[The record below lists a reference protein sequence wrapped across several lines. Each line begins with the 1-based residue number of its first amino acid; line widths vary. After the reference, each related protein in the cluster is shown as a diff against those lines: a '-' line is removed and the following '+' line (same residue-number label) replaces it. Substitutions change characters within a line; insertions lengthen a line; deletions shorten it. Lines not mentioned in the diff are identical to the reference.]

1 MFSKKGFVG
10 MNLRQLGQH
19 GPHVSEIGLG
29 CMGMSDFYG
38 PADRAESI
46 RTIHQALGDGITL
59 LDTGDFYAMGHNEM
73 LIAEALQATDRS
85 KALISVKFGALRD
98 PAGQWI
104 GYDTSPSAVK
114 TALAYT
120 LKRLKTDYIDIYRPA
135 RLDPKV
141 PIEDTI
147 GAISDMVKAGY
158 VRHIGLS
165 EVGSDT
171 IRRACAVHP
180 IVDVQIEYSMA
191 CRTIEASIL
200 PTCRAL
206 GVGITAYG
214 VLARGLISGHWQP
227 DRTSAVD
234 YRVHSSRYQGDN
246 LAHNLAQVERLK
258 DFAQA
263 KGMSMAQLAIV
274 WVMQQGPDIVP
285 LIGARRLESLKES
298 LGALGHRLSTQD
310 QSALQAMLGA
320 EAFKG
325 LRYPDFAMRQ
335 LDSEKG

>member
-1 MFSKKGFVG
+1 MK
-10 MNLRQLGQH
+10 MRQLGRH
-19 GPHVSEIGLG
+19 GPNVSEIGLG

-46 RTIHQALGDGITL
+46 RTIHKAMANGVNL

-73 LIAEALQATDRS
+73 LIAEALQSHDRS
-85 KALISVKFGALRD
+85 KALISVKFGAQRD

-104 GYDTSPSAVK
+104 GYDTSPAAVK

-120 LKRLKTDYIDIYRPA
+120 LKRLNTDYIDIYRPA

-147 GAISDMVKAGY
+147 GAISDLVKAGY

-165 EVGSDT
+165 EVGSET
-171 IRRACAVHP
+171 IRRACAVHE
-180 IVDVQIEYSMA
+180 IVDLQIEYSMA
-191 CRTIEASIL
+191 CRSIEHSIL

-214 VLARGLISGHWQP
+214 VLARGLISGHWQA
-227 DRTSAVD
+227 DKSTATD

-246 LAHNLAQVERLK
+246 LAHNLATVETLK
-258 DFAQA
+258 NFAKAQ
-263 KGMSMAQLAIV
+263 GMSMAQLAIV
-274 WVMQQGPDIVP
+274 WVLQQGNDIVP
-285 LIGARRLESLKES
+285 LLGARRTESLAES
-298 LGALGHRLSTQD
+298 LGALTHHVSSHVLD
-310 QSALQAMLGA
+310 ALQDLLGA